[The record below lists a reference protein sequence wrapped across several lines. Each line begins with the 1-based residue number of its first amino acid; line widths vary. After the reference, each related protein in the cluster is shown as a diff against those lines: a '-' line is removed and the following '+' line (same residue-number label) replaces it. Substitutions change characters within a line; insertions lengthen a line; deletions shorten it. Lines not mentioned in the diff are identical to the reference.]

1 MYIESGLE
9 IGPGMEIS
17 LPPYPTSI
25 EYLLVAGGGGGG
37 SIAGGGGGGL
47 LTGTYNIPAGATI
60 TTTVGAAGA
69 GANDGY
75 GTGFRGGN
83 SSFVNDLDLAKSG
96 SIYLNGTSQYLTTP
110 YNSVFDFGSG
120 DFTIEG
126 WYNFTTLNGN
136 LSGIDTLVILGNGAA
151 PSPAIS
157 CAWGII
163 YVSGALKLSRYDA
176 GIPTDYTLTFTPST
190 PLRTGAWY
198 HVACTKSGS
207 DVRMFLNGYQ
217 VGTTQSTA
225 NTYSSLNGNSLY
237 VGSFQNQGY
246 LSNFNVSNLRIVK
259 GTAVY
264 TSNFTPSSNALT
276 ATQAANVNGSPSAAI
291 TGTQTS
297 LLLNTVYGANY
308 LNDSS
313 SHNLPITNVNSATSQ
328 TTEPIYTLTSYGG
341 GGGGGY
347 YISINGLYGGSG
359 GGAGGYVGAGA
370 IGAGFQGQGYNGGAF
385 ATNGSSTFFAG
396 GGGGAGGLGGAG
408 AIGSSGSGGVGAISA
423 ITGTSYY
430 WAGGGGGGSN
440 AAGGGPGGNGGGQG
454 GSPATAPGTM
464 GTGYNNATTG
474 GAGTNTG
481 GGGGGGFA
489 SAGGAGG
496 SGIAVFRYPAIFNA
510 ATATTG
516 SPIYSTVDGYRVYIF
531 TGSGSITF

>member
-1 MYIESGLE
+1 MYIESGLD

-37 SIAGGGGGGL
+37 TLAGGGGGGF
-47 LTGTYNIPAGATI
+47 LTGTYNIPASATI

-69 GANDGY
+69 AAPSTYAAGGA
-75 GTGFRGGN
+75 GGN
-83 SSFVNDLDLAKSG
+83 SSFVNDIDIVKSG
-96 SIYLNGTSQYLTTP
+96 SVYLNGSNQYLTTP
-110 YNSVFDFGSG
+110 YNSAFDFGSN

-126 WYNFTTLNGN
+126 WYNFTTFNG
-136 LSGIDTLVILGNGAA
+136 SGIDTLVILGNGEAGG
-151 PSPAIS
+151 PAYIS

-163 YVSGALKLSRYDA
+163 YQSGGLKLVRYDA
-176 GIPTDYTLTFTPST
+176 PPQTDYSLIFTPST

-217 VGTTQSTA
+217 VGATQTTS
-225 NTYSSLNGNSLY
+225 NTYNSFNSNPLY

-259 GTAVY
+259 GVAVY
-264 TSNFTPSSNALT
+264 TSNFTPSRNALT

-308 LNDSS
+308 LKDSS
-313 SHNLPITNVNSATSQ
+313 SYNLAITNYNSATSQ
-328 TTEPIYTLTSYGG
+328 TLEPIYTVTSYGG

-347 YISINGLYGGSG
+347 SSYPNGVYGGSG
-359 GGAGGYVGAGA
+359 GGGGGGTVGAG
-370 IGAGFQGQGYNGGAF
+370 FVGQGYDGGLGF
-385 ATNGSSTFFAG
+385 AAG
-396 GGGGAGGLGGAG
+396 QTGGGGAGGVGGG
-408 AIGSSGSGGVGAISA
+408 GGNITSGSGGIGAISA

-430 WAGGGGGGSN
+430 WAGGGGGSSSAVTG
-440 AAGGGPGGNGGGQG
+440 APGGAGGGQG
-454 GSPATAPGTM
+454 GLGTTIGAM

-481 GGGGGGFA
+481 GGGGGHWYT
-489 SAGGAGG
+489 STSNSGG
-496 SGIAVFRYPAIFNA
+496 SGITVFRYPAIFNA
-510 ATATTG
+510 ASATTG

-531 TGSGSITF
+531 TSSGSITF

>member
-1 MYIESGLE
+1 MYIESGLD

-17 LPPYPTSI
+17 LPPYPTTV

-37 SIAGGGGGGL
+37 AIGAGGGGGVVFGN
-47 LTGTYNIPAGATI
+47 YNIPAAATI
-60 TTTVGAAGA
+60 NTTIGGGGSSSRDVQ
-69 GANDGY
+69 
-75 GTGFRGGN
+75 GTTGSN
-83 SSFVNDLDLAKSG
+83 SSFVNDLDLTKSG

-136 LSGIDTLVILGNGAA
+136 SSGIDTLVILGNGAA
-151 PSPAIS
+151 GGPAYIS
-157 CAWGII
+157 CAWGIT
-163 YVSGALKLSRYDA
+163 YNAGALKLSRYDGTP
-176 GIPTDYTLTFTPST
+176 GITTDYTLTFTPST

-225 NTYSSLNGNSLY
+225 NTYSSINSNPLY

-259 GTAVY
+259 GVAVY
-264 TSNFTPSSNALT
+264 TSNFTPSRNALT

-308 LNDSS
+308 LKDSS
-313 SHNLPITNVNSATSQ
+313 SYNLTITNVNSATSQ
-328 TTEPIYTLTSYGG
+328 TLEPIYTVTSYGG
-341 GGGGGY
+341 GGGGSWSAG
-347 YISINGLYGGSG
+347 SGNDGKYGGSG
-359 GGAGGYVGAGA
+359 GGGGGYPSAGSV
-370 IGAGFQGQGYNGGAF
+370 GAGFQGQGLNYTG
-385 ATNGSSTFFAG
+385 TT
-396 GGGGAGGLGGAG
+396 GGAGGV
-408 AIGSSGSGGVGAISA
+408 GVISA

-430 WAGGGGGGSN
+430 WAGGGGGGGGS
-440 AAGGGPGGNGGGQG
+440 ASSTGGPGGFGGGQG
-454 GSPATAPGTM
+454 GVGISGFGTM

-481 GGGGGGFA
+481 GGGGGSDPYNPQNIGT
-489 SAGGAGG
+489 GG

-510 ATATTG
+510 ASATTG
-516 SPIYSTVDGYRVYIF
+516 SPIISTVDGYRVYIF

>member
-1 MYIESGLE
+1 MYIESGLD

-17 LPPYPTSI
+17 LPPYPSSI

-37 SIAGGGGGGL
+37 TLAGGGGGGF
-47 LTGTYNIPAGATI
+47 LTGTYNIPASATI

-69 GANDGY
+69 AAPSAYTTG
-75 GTGFRGGN
+75 GTGGN
-83 SSFVNDLDLAKSG
+83 SSFVNDIDIVKSG
-96 SIYLNGTSQYLTTP
+96 SVYLNGSNQYLTTP
-110 YNSVFDFGSG
+110 NNSVFEFGTG
-120 DFTIEG
+120 DFTVEG
-126 WYNFTTLNGN
+126 WFNFSSISYTSEVVNPLISFGYGANSPSGYNNVWSLIF
-136 LSGIDTLVILGNGAA
+136 VNGA
-151 PSPAIS
+151 
-157 CAWGII
+157 I
-163 YVSGALKLSRYDA
+163 YWYSYIGGATPYF
-176 GIPTDYTLTFTPST
+176 TFTPPV

-198 HVACTKSGS
+198 HIAATRSGT
-207 DVRMFLNGYQ
+207 DLRMFLNGYQ
-217 VGTTQSTA
+217 VGTTQTCSFDYVNGGTTA
-225 NTYSSLNGNSLY
+225 GDPLQIGSWYGNGQTL
-237 VGSFQNQGY
+237 G
-246 LSNFNVSNLRIVK
+246 NFNFSNIRIVK

-264 TSNFTPSSNALT
+264 TTNFTPSRNALT

-313 SHNLPITNVNSATSQ
+313 SYNLTITNVNSATSQ
-328 TTEPIYTLTSYGG
+328 TTEPIYTVTSYGG

-347 YISINGLYGGSG
+347 AYNPNGLYGGSG
-359 GGAGGYVGAGA
+359 GGSGGGT
-370 IGAGFQGQGYNGGAF
+370 IGAGFVGQGYDGGLGF
-385 ATNGSSTFFAG
+385 AAGQTGG
-396 GGGGAGGLGGAG
+396 GGGGAGGVGGG
-408 AIGSSGSGGVGAISA
+408 GGSIAAGSGGVGTISA

-430 WAGGGGGGSN
+430 WAGGGGGSSSGVPG
-440 AAGGGPGGNGGGQG
+440 APGGAGGGQG
-454 GSPATAPGTM
+454 GLGTTIGAM

-481 GGGGGGFA
+481 GGGGGHWYNPT
-489 SAGGAGG
+489 SNSGG
-496 SGIAVFRYPAIFNA
+496 SGIIVFRYPAIFNA

>member
-37 SIAGGGGGGL
+37 TSAGGGGGGFV
-47 LTGTYNIPAGATI
+47 TGNYNIPAGATI
-60 TTTVGAAGA
+60 AATIGA
-69 GANDGY
+69 GGAEANVAYSQGY
-75 GTGFRGGN
+75 SGSN
-83 SSFVNDLDLAKSG
+83 SSFVNDIDLAKSG

-136 LSGIDTLVILGNGAA
+136 SSGIDTLVILGNGAA

-163 YVSGALKLSRYDA
+163 YTAGALKLSRYDS

-225 NTYSSLNGNSLY
+225 NTYGPLNGNPLY

-313 SHNLPITNVNSATSQ
+313 SYNLPITNVNSATSQ
-328 TTEPIYTLTSYGG
+328 TTEPIYTVNAYGG

-347 YISINGLYGGSG
+347 YTYMTGRYGGSG
-359 GGAGGYVGAGA
+359 GGAGHNYTGAG
-370 IGAGFQGQGYNGGAF
+370 GAAGPGFQGQGYAGGGVASN
-385 ATNGSSTFFAG
+385 AAGG
-396 GGGGAGGLGGAG
+396 GGGGAGGVGASSVSTSTGGA
-408 AIGSSGSGGVGAISA
+408 GGVGAISA

-430 WAGGGGGGSN
+430 WAGGGGGC
-440 AAGGGPGGNGGGQG
+440 GGGGGNGGAGGGQG
-454 GSPATAPGTM
+454 GQTGGTM
-464 GTGYNNATTG
+464 GTGYNNASLS
-474 GAGTNTG
+474 GAGENTG
-481 GGGGGGFA
+481 GGGGGLNPY
-489 SAGGAGG
+489 GGDIRNATGG

-516 SPIYSTVDGYRVYIF
+516 SPIYSTVGGYRVYIF